1 MWADLMQFTNG
12 VLHWDLHIV
21 WAIQD
26 WELESLMTFMDTI
39 YGLGI
44 RGIGK
49 DKMCWKPDKK
59 KGFKIATYY
68 RLLDAA
74 AIANEQSFPW
84 KIIWRSKA
92 PPRVAFFVWTAALG
106 KILTIDNLRKRKI
119 RITDWCCM
127 CNAMVNLLI
136 TYCFRS
142 VVHDFGFVWSFMGDA
157 KIYC

>member
-1 MWADLMQFTNG
+1 MADLMQFTNG

-44 RGIGK
+44 RGIGE

-68 RLLDAA
+68 RLLDAT
-74 AIANEQSFPW
+74 AIANDQSFPW

-106 KILTIDNLRKRKI
+106 KILTIDKEEEDKNYRVVLYVQ
-119 RITDWCCM
+119 
-127 CNAMVNLLI
+127 CNGESVDHLLLQI
-136 TYCFRS
+136 C
-142 VVHDFGFVWSFMGDA
+142 GP
-157 KIYC
+157 

>member
-1 MWADLMQFTNG
+1 
-12 VLHWDLHIV
+12 
-21 WAIQD
+21 
-26 WELESLMTFMDTI
+26 MTFMDTI

-44 RGIGK
+44 RGIGE

-92 PPRVAFFVWTAALG
+92 LPRETFFGWTAALG
-106 KILTIDNLRKRKI
+106 KILIIDNLRKRKV
-119 RITDWCCM
+119 RITNWCYTCK
-127 CNAMVNLLI
+127 CAMVNMLI
-136 TYCFRS
+136 TFCYIALLLQIC
-142 VVHDFGFVWSFMGDA
+142 GP
-157 KIYC
+157 